1 MVDGSPGLS
10 VYIAAS
16 FRHLHAVR
24 LLGRAMRN
32 MGYRLLDWTELAK
45 PPEGLTPAERRA
57 WMDTDHGGEVF
68 AFCERA
74 CREADFVVYLG
85 ASGQDA
91 GVEVGLARALGVP
104 VLGIRGPLEAP
115 GLMLYGAACVWVE
128 SVESALD
135 LLEQTASRAGRRE
148 AVSRGMPGRDD
159 PVRRLLAKWEKKHD
173 A

>member
-1 MVDGSPGLS
+1 MADGRPGLK

-24 LLGRAMRN
+24 LLGRAMRE
-32 MGYRLLDWTELAK
+32 MGYTVLDWTELAK

-68 AFCERA
+68 AFCEKA
-74 CREADFVVYLG
+74 CREADFLVYVG

-91 GVEVGLARALGVP
+91 GVEVGLARAWGVP

-115 GLMLYGAACVWVE
+115 GLMLYGAGSVWVE
-128 SVESALD
+128 SVEAALD
-135 LLEQTASRAGRRE
+135 LLAATADWNARKDE
-148 AVSRGMPGRDD
+148 AAPEAA
-159 PVRRLLAKWEKKHD
+159 RRLLAKREKEYG

>member
-1 MVDGSPGLS
+1 MADGHSGLK

-16 FRHLHAVR
+16 FRHLHAAR
-24 LLGRAMRN
+24 LLGRAIRA
-32 MGYRLLDWTELAK
+32 MGYGLLDWTELAK

-91 GVEVGLARALGVP
+91 GVEVGLARAWGVP

-115 GLMLYGAACVWVE
+115 VGGKRGSRSEPAGADDGV
-128 SVESALD
+128 
-135 LLEQTASRAGRRE
+135 GRE
-148 AVSRGMPGRDD
+148 AERRAAGG
-159 PVRRLLAKWEKKHD
+159 VRSGCARTCAALIGEMGERTWRVKNG
-173 A
+173 

>member
-1 MVDGSPGLS
+1 MADGHPGLK

-16 FRHLHAVR
+16 FRHLHGVR
-24 LLGRAMRN
+24 LLGRALRSL
-32 MGYRLLDWTELAK
+32 GYTLLDWTEMAK

-68 AFCERA
+68 AFCQKA
-74 CREADFVVYLG
+74 CREADFVIYFG

-91 GVEVGLARALGVP
+91 GVEVGLARAWGVP

-115 GLMLYGAACVWVE
+115 GLMLYGAGSLWVE
-128 SVESALD
+128 SVEAALE
-135 LLEQTASRAGRRE
+135 LLEKAAVWVGRKNAASEAPEDVRKLLVRNGGR
-148 AVSRGMPGRDD
+148 
-159 PVRRLLAKWEKKHD
+159 HD